1 MREMFRI
8 AYSVKMEAE
17 DTAEV
22 KLWGEITGDVPKWYK
37 DEFPE
42 DKNAADFDKAIK
54 DVRAG
59 GARKLMLRINSPGGI
74 VSESVA
80 MRSILANAGFEEIT
94 IRIEGLCASAA
105 TIVASLPGAKVEIA
119 EGSEYMI
126 HNPWTFAIGN
136 ATELERVAENLRNTE
151 ETVCGFYEKRSGQ
164 DAGQIRE
171 WMEKETWFT
180 AKQAVEYGFCDELLE
195 AEKEMPAAACV
206 GTRAMDVMRG
216 MYRAIPEGIR
226 VEDAA
231 AEPSAEGK
239 TTSSDRLTAATFPMG
254 EGNDKDSKCSPE
266 AGERADISD
275 KEEKNMEL
283 NELTREQLASENPA
297 LMNEIIQQAVAA
309 ERERVNGID
318 AVTMPGFESD
328 AAQAKADG
336 TSVEDFIRGV
346 VAKSR
351 EKGADFLKAR
361 QEETK
366 PAAQVR
372 GDGAD
377 DRSEEDEIAEEAK
390 RNAAYAAEM
399 AGHGSGMF

>member
-8 AYSVKMEAE
+8 AYSVKMAAE

-22 KLWGEITGDVPKWYK
+22 KLWGEITGNEPKFIK
-37 DEFPE
+37 EQFPE
-42 DKNAADFDKAIK
+42 DKSAADFDKAINEA
-54 DVRAG
+54 RQS
-59 GARKLMLRINSPGGI
+59 GARKLTLRINSPGGI

-105 TIVASLPGAKVEIA
+105 TIIACLPGAKVQIA

-126 HNPWTFAIGN
+126 HNPWTIAIGN
-136 ATELERVAENLRNTE
+136 AADFEHVAEDLRNTE
-151 ETVCGFYEKRSGQ
+151 ATVRGFYAKRSGQ
-164 DAGQIRE
+164 NDPQIKE
-171 WMEKETWFT
+171 WMDRETWFT
-180 AKQAVEYGFCDELLE
+180 AEQAVDYGFCDELLE
-195 AEKEMPAAACV
+195 AGNEMPAAACV

-226 VEDAA
+226 VEDTAA
-231 AEPSAEGK
+231 KLSAE
-239 TTSSDRLTAATFPMG
+239 T
-254 EGNDKDSKCSPE
+254 NDSKCSPE

-361 QEETK
+361 QEETR

>member
-126 HNPWTFAIGN
+126 HNPWTFATGN

-231 AEPSAEGK
+231 AEPSAEG
-239 TTSSDRLTAATFPMG
+239 
-254 EGNDKDSKCSPE
+254 NDSKCSPE

-318 AVTMPGFESD
+318 AVTMPGFEAD